1 MDQCKRSEFSDA
13 PLLGEHISLNV
24 ALVLQRDGDDHHAIT
39 RTNVPHLVAHHSPSG
54 FEWGYGGSGPADLAL
69 NICQWYLNSIGYEGQ
84 KSQCFDGISSPMRP
98 TRESPFQ
105 WWRSRHGLMR
115 ISPTI

>member
-1 MDQCKRSEFSDA
+1 MLQQLSFGGVARISYCSRCKKPLSNPISVREGMGPICRGHGGIEMDQCKRSEFSDA

-54 FEWGYGGSGPADLAL
+54 FEWGYGGSGPAA
-69 NICQWYLNSIGYEGQ
+69 SG
-84 KSQCFDGISSPMRP
+84 
-98 TRESPFQ
+98 T
-105 WWRSRHGLMR
+105 
-115 ISPTI
+115 